1 MVLHSKSLTD
11 NKYTKMGFFSTLWF
25 QFLATLPLFVLILLG
40 FLTVKIG
47 RWQKTITD
55 SLTRFTFYIAIPI
68 MLFQIM
74 SHFSEHSQINYTLLL
89 VFFGGTFIVFAFG
102 CLIASK
108 VFKLNGSESTLFAM
122 GGIYTNTVFVGIPII
137 KMLLGDNAIPIVA
150 IIVVFNALILWTLA
164 SISIEFVQI
173 GKLSFNSITKAFKNI
188 SKNPIIIGIFV
199 GMVVNFIG
207 IPLPKFINQSTK
219 MVSDMTAPL
228 SLIVLGMGLAEYKIR
243 DKLLITASIC
253 IIKLTILPIVT
264 YILGILLGLPLL
276 ELQVIVLLSSMS
288 IAINCYMMA
297 RQFEVLQGPIAS
309 SLLISTALSS
319 ITTPLI
325 LSIMTHLPFTSI

>member
-1 MVLHSKSLTD
+1 ME
-11 NKYTKMGFFSTLWF
+11 FISTLWL
-25 QFLATLPLFVLILLG
+25 QFLATLPLFILILLG
-40 FLTVKIG
+40 YLAIKVG

-55 SLTRFTFYIAIPI
+55 SLTKFTFYIAFPI

-74 SHFSEHSQINYTLLL
+74 SHFSEHSHIDITLLI
-89 VFFGGTFIVFAFG
+89 VFFGSSFIVFAIG
-102 CLIASK
+102 CVIASK
-108 VFKLNGSESTLFAM
+108 IFKLNGSESTLFAM

-137 KMLLGDNAIPIVA
+137 KMLIGDNAIPIVA
-150 IIVVFNALILWTLA
+150 IIVIFNALILWTLA
-164 SISIEFVQI
+164 SVSIEFVQI
-173 GKLSFNSITKAFKNI
+173 GKLSFRSVSKALKNV
-188 SKNPIIIGIFV
+188 SKNPIIIGIFA
-199 GMVVNFIG
+199 GMLVNYSG
-207 IPLPKFINQSTK
+207 LPLPTFINQSTK

-243 DKLLITASIC
+243 DDLVITAAIC
-253 IIKLTILPIVT
+253 LLKLFILPMVT
-264 YILGILLGLPLL
+264 YILGKLLGLPLL
-276 ELQVIVLLSSMS
+276 ELQVMVVLSSVS

-325 LSIMTHLPFTSI
+325 LSIMMQLPFTLA

>member
-1 MVLHSKSLTD
+1 MEFLT
-11 NKYTKMGFFSTLWF
+11 TLWA
-25 QFLATLPLFVLILLG
+25 QFLSTLPLFILILLG
-40 FLTVKIG
+40 YLAVKIG
-47 RWQKTITD
+47 RWSKTITD
-55 SLTRFTFYIAIPI
+55 SLTKFTFYIAFPI

-74 SHFSEHSQINYTLLL
+74 SHVSEHLQVDINLLL
-89 VFFGGTFIVFAFG
+89 VFFGGSFIVFTIG

-108 VFKLNGSESTLFAM
+108 LLKLNGSQSTLFAM

-137 KMLLGDNAIPIVA
+137 KTLLGDEAIPIVA
-150 IIVVFNALILWTLA
+150 IIVIFNALILWTLA
-164 SISIEFVQI
+164 TVSIEFVQM
-173 GKLSFNSITKAFKNI
+173 GKFSGKGFIKAFKNV
-188 SKNPIIIGIFV
+188 SKNPIIIGIFT
-199 GMVVNFIG
+199 GIAVNFIG
-207 IPLPKFINQSTK
+207 LPMPNFIDKSAK

-228 SLIVLGMGLAEYKIR
+228 SLIVLGMGLSEYKIR

-253 IIKLTILPIVT
+253 ILKLAVLPIVT
-264 YILGILLGLPLL
+264 YIMGKLLGLPTL
-276 ELQVIVLLSSMS
+276 ELQVLVLLSSVS

-325 LSIMTHLPFTSI
+325 LSIMTHLP

>member
-1 MVLHSKSLTD
+1 MEFLI
-11 NKYTKMGFFSTLWF
+11 TLWQ
-25 QFLATLPLFVLILLG
+25 QFLTTLPLFMLILLG
-40 FLTVKIG
+40 YIAVKMG
-47 RWQKTITD
+47 RWQKTVTD
-55 SLTRFTFYIAIPI
+55 SVTKFTFYIAFPI

-74 SHFSEHSQINYTLLL
+74 SHFSEHSEIDINLLL
-89 VFFGGTFIVFAFG
+89 VFFGGSFIVFALSCF
-102 CLIASK
+102 IAVK
-108 VFKLNGSESTLFAM
+108 FFKLNGSESTMFAM

-137 KMLLGDNAIPIVA
+137 NMLLGEKAIPIVA
-150 IIVVFNALILWTLA
+150 IIVIFNALILWTLA
-164 SISIEFVQI
+164 TVSIEFVQM
-173 GKLSFNSITKAFKNI
+173 GKLSSKGFIKAFKNV

-199 GMVVNFIG
+199 GIAVNYSG
-207 IPLPKFINQSTK
+207 IPLPIFIEKSTQ

-243 DKLLITASIC
+243 NDLHITIVIC
-253 IIKLTILPIVT
+253 IIKLFVLPIAT
-264 YILGILLGLPLL
+264 YILGKLLGLPLL
-276 ELQVIVLLSSMS
+276 ELQVIVLLSSVS

-325 LSIMTHLPFTSI
+325 LSIMLQLPFA